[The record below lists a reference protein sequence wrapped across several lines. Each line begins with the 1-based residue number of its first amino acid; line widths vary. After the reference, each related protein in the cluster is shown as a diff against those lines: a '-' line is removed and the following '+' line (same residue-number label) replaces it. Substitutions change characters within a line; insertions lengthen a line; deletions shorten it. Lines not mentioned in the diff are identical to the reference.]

1 MYFEN
6 KKTSSYMQT
15 LLSVCSILIVTGLLF
30 IYSSSSI
37 FALELF
43 GSSTYFIKK
52 QLIGLI
58 LGIIS
63 FIIINIF
70 SLNVI
75 YKLTPFAFLTTLIL
89 TACTLIPKIG
99 VSIYGSS
106 RWLNLKIITF
116 QPSELLKITLILYVA
131 RFLSDRE
138 KKPFTFAHSYIPLI
152 IVIGLTSILLLS
164 QPDFGLAI
172 TLATTAFLMLFIAG
186 FPLRYLFSTFLATI
200 PLIIFLILKYPYRLK
215 RIFTFLDPWKDPQ
228 GAGFQIIQS
237 LIAIGSG
244 HWLGSGISQSKQKFF
259 YLPMQHT
266 DFIFAIIAEETGFIG
281 CSFIIFLFFL
291 ILYYG
296 MKIGWHMKKTFHA
309 LTIKGFTTLLLL
321 QTIINIFVTIGL
333 FPTKGIGLPFVSY
346 GNSSLITLCI
356 MLGIMYN
363 MAKKDSISIK

>member
-6 KKTSSYMQT
+6 KKPLRSMQT
-15 LLSVCSILIVTGLLF
+15 LLSICATLTIIGLLF

-43 GSSTYFIKK
+43 NSSTFFIKK
-52 QLIGLI
+52 QLIGLF
-58 LGIIS
+58 LGCLS
-63 FIIINIF
+63 FIFISTL
-70 SLNVI
+70 SLDFI
-75 YKLTPFAFLTTLIL
+75 YTMVPITFLISLLL
-89 TACTLIPKIG
+89 TACTFIPSLGIT
-99 VSIYGSS
+99 IYGSS
-106 RWLNLKIITF
+106 RWLSLKLLIF
-116 QPSELLKITLILYVA
+116 QPSELLKITVILYVA
-131 RFLSDRE
+131 RFLAERE
-138 KKPFTFAHSYIPLI
+138 KRPFSFVKSYLPLL
-152 IVIGLTSILLLS
+152 IVIGTTSLLLLI
-164 QPDFGLAI
+164 QPDFGLAV
-172 TLATTAFLMLFIAG
+172 TLASTTFLMLFMAG
-186 FPLRYLFSTFLATI
+186 FPMRYLISTFCAMI
-200 PLIIFLILKYPYRLK
+200 PIIILLILKYPYRLK

-281 CSFIIFLFFL
+281 CCIIIFLFFL

-309 LTIKGFTTLLLL
+309 LTIKGFTTLIVL
-321 QTIINIFVTIGL
+321 QAIINIFVTIGL

-356 MLGIMYN
+356 MLGLMYN
-363 MAKKDSISIK
+363 ITKQESSTNR